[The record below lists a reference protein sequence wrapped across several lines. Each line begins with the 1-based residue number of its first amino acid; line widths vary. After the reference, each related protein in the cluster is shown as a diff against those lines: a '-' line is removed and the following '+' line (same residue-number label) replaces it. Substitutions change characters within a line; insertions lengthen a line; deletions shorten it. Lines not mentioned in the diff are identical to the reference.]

1 MGFGDNINKYLAFK
15 LKELE
20 FRVHTW
26 KRSKEISRAYD
37 SRSARRNIDLGFVK
51 PLAVK
56 AAKVSAAAAVLF
68 LLVFGIIKVIPFLPA
83 RSAQAADSADM
94 FADEASMPLFEAI
107 EDANLPEAAV
117 MPEGYAEF
125 AVTAQSA
132 DTAAAVEA
140 EAPPVTPAPPPPP
153 PSSGVVVADIFKNG
167 LPRGIAERLI
177 LGDKAAKILYI
188 FREGAGGWEIEK
200 AYPMATGENDGRKEV
215 EGDKKTPEGVY
226 FIVGRKHRSELTN
239 IYGPAAFISDYPNE
253 TDRREG
259 RTGHGIWLHGS
270 ERGNIPPLFTQGCLA
285 VANPDIIEITQIL
298 KDWAG
303 TPIIIVSG
311 TEGKKHLAAIDFRK
325 MKERHEEVVTHH
337 NKNQE
342 EFRKLVMDWKTVWE
356 SKDIDAYSEYYST
369 AAFMDGSQKWE
380 AYRERK
386 IRTFAMYATI
396 NIDISGIVLTE
407 LTGNAATVKFHQ
419 VYATNLNR
427 MDNGKRLIFRKEQDN
442 WKIYREIPFPK
453 EELVL

>member
-26 KRSKEISRAYD
+26 KRSKEISRAYG
-37 SRSARRNIDLGFVK
+37 SPSAHSVDLGFVK

-56 AAKVSAAAAVLF
+56 AVKVSAAAVVLF
-68 LLVFGIIKVIPFLPA
+68 LLVFGIIKVIPFLSAPN
-83 RSAQAADSADM
+83 AQAADNADM
-94 FADEASMPLFEAI
+94 FSDESSMTLFEAI

-117 MPEGYAEF
+117 MPEGYAEQLTV
-125 AVTAQSA
+125 AAQST
-132 DTAAAVEA
+132 DTAAPEA
-140 EAPPVTPAPPPPP
+140 EAPAAPPPPPP

-167 LPRGIAERLI
+167 LPHGIAERVI

-188 FREGAGGWEIEK
+188 FKEAPGGWEIEK
-200 AYPMATGENDGRKEV
+200 AYPMATGENDGRKSV

-226 FIVGRKHRSELTN
+226 FIIGRKHRSELTN

-285 VANPDIIEITQIL
+285 VSNPDILEITQIL

-311 TEGKKHLAAIDFRK
+311 TEGKKHLAAIDFK
-325 MKERHEEVVTHH
+325 KFKERRDEVVTHY

-342 EFRKLVMDWKTVWE
+342 EFHKLVMDWKTAWE
-356 SKDIDAYSEYYST
+356 SKNIDAYSQFYST
-369 AAFMDGSQKWE
+369 SAFMDGAQKWE
-380 AYRERK
+380 AFRERK

-396 NIDISGIVLTE
+396 NIELNGIILTE
-407 LTGNAATVKFHQ
+407 LTGNAATVKFQQ

-427 MDNGKRLIFRKEQDN
+427 LDNAKRLIFRKEQDS
-442 WKIYREIPFPK
+442 WKIYREITFPK